1 MTRYKIIFNPIAG
14 KGLAI
19 KNRGT
24 IEALLKTYKLDY
36 DLVQTEY
43 PEHATLLASTAA
55 EEGYDYVIVA
65 GGDGTVNETIN
76 GLMQA
81 REKLDRVP
89 ALGVIPVG
97 RGNDFS
103 FGAYIPQQIDEACAL
118 LASAPRKW
126 IDIGKINGGNQ
137 ENGLYFGNGVGVGF
151 DAVVG
156 FVAAR
161 SKLTGMVSY
170 LVAAIKTIFIY
181 YKSPTVKISLDK
193 ETITIPALMVSV
205 MNGRRMGGGFMM
217 APDARPDD
225 GLFNLCV
232 VREVPQLAMFGLIGK
247 IMKGT
252 QGSDA
257 AVRMVQSSKVIVT
270 AEKGV
275 LPVHAD
281 GVTVCEKG
289 QEISIE
295 IIPKGLEIIT
305 RLVE

>member
-36 DLVQTEY
+36 DLVETEY
-43 PEHATLLASTAA
+43 PEHATLLASAAA

-65 GGDGTVNETIN
+65 GGDGTVNEAIN